1 MSDVVGIQAVRAVL
15 SGADTR
21 ARCLYIARGRRDAR
35 INELIALAK
44 EQDVRFQVVEPAW
57 FKRRAADLTHQ
68 SVLLEAHEHE
78 LMSEGEF
85 FDAWSALPEDPL
97 VLILD
102 GVTDPRNLG
111 ACLRTANGAG
121 VDAVILPKRKSAPLG
136 PVALKTAQGGVE
148 GLMIVEV
155 TNLARTMQALKERHI
170 WILGTDGGA
179 QTRYDQASYTGG
191 IAVAMGSEGKGL
203 RRLTRDNCDTLVN
216 IPMYGSVESLNVSVA
231 TGILLYEA
239 RRARI
244 AIKTDPA

>member
-15 SGADTR
+15 SGEDTR
-21 ARCLYIARGRRDAR
+21 GRCLYIARGRRDAR

-44 EQDVRFQVVEPAW
+44 EQDIRFQVVEPAW

-68 SVLLEAHEHE
+68 GVLLEAHEHE
-78 LMSEGEF
+78 LLSEGELF
-85 FDAWSALPEDPL
+85 AAWDTLPADPL
-97 VLILD
+97 MLILD

-121 VDAVILPKRKSAPLG
+121 VDAVIIPKRKSASLG

-155 TNLARTMQALKERHI
+155 TNLARTMQALKERNM

-179 QTRYDQASYTGG
+179 ETRYDQASYSGG
-191 IAVAMGSEGKGL
+191 IAIAMGSEGKGL
-203 RRLTRDNCDTLVN
+203 RRLTREHCDTLVN
-216 IPMYGSVESLNVSVA
+216 IPMHGNVESLNVSVA

-244 AIKTDPA
+244 ANFANPA